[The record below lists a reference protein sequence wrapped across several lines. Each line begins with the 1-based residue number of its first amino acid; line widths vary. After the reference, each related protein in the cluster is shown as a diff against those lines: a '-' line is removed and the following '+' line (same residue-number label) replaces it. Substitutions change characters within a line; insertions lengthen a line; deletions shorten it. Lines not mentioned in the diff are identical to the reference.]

1 MGYSPHVKTIFLGF
15 ILIISLFGLQLQAAK
30 PASLQPRLATFPVN
44 AAMDLTVVD
53 LFTARKIFNDMA
65 AQENIPFAFPE
76 RGCEARAHAM
86 ALLLEKEN
94 IKTGKIF
101 ATGFLKVNTPNTPSG
116 FVVWRYH
123 VALTLGVRHP
133 ITQVVETYVIDPS
146 LFNRPVKIHY
156 WVASQMQDENNR
168 LDRLV
173 QTPSFVY
180 DLNFTDATS
189 ELTYNLADVDMMN
202 EYLAIYLKVQKER
215 QKAN

>member
-1 MGYSPHVKTIFLGF
+1 MKNIFFSL
-15 ILIISLFGLQLQAAK
+15 ILIISIFCHSLQAETHLK
-30 PASLQPRLATFPVN
+30 LQTRLTTFPVHESIN
-44 AAMDLTVVD
+44 LTVVD
-53 LFTARKIFNDMA
+53 LPTVFEIFDTLA
-65 AQENIPFAFPE
+65 AKKNIPFAFPE

-123 VALTLGVRHP
+123 VA
-133 ITQVVETYVIDPS
+133 ITMWVINPETQSVDTYVIDPS
-146 LFNRPVKIHY
+146 LFNKPVKIHD
-156 WVASQMQDENNR
+156 WVAVQMQAKDNR

-173 QTPSFVY
+173 QTPSYVY

-189 ELTYNLADVDMMN
+189 ELSYNLADVKIMKEN
-202 EYLAIYLKVQKER
+202 LAIYLKVQKER
-215 QKAN
+215 QKVQENSK

>member
-1 MGYSPHVKTIFLGF
+1 MKTIFLGF
-15 ILIISLFGLQLQAAK
+15 ILILCLFSLQLQAAK
-30 PASLQPRLATFPVN
+30 PVIPQPRLMTFPVN
-44 AAMDLTVVD
+44 ATMNLTIVD
-53 LFTARKIFNDMA
+53 SFTVRKIFSDLA
-65 AQENIPFAFPE
+65 AQKNIPFAFPE

-101 ATGFLKVNTPNTPSG
+101 TTGFLKVTTPNTPSG

-123 VALTLGVRHP
+123 VALTLGVRHH
-133 ITQVVETYVIDPS
+133 ITQAVETYVIDPS
-146 LFNRPVKIHY
+146 LFNKPVKIHD
-156 WVASQMQDENNR
+156 WVAVQMQTENNR

-173 QTPSFVY
+173 QTPSYVY

-189 ELTYNLADVDMMN
+189 ELSYNLADVDIMN

-215 QKAN
+215 QKD